1 MTSRLVNNTY
11 IWQNYEQYVR
21 PLFKEIKNDEMHI
34 KEQAPLL
41 NSSFRQTLIFLLFP
55 KCANGSVYSGLCEA
69 VRTALKWSV
78 LVEIDRHPIQSSLF
92 NTETKGTEPSVRFTE
107 VSEKVWFLAF
117 LGPNEL
123 SVIERCAYYRGVRKE
138 RLHQPIFWGKSPGDE
153 VEVTLY
159 QFFSVTRK
167 AICQWLKV
175 TNSYKLKKY
184 TIGTWDQTCSKHKK
198 LKGSC

>member
-41 NSSFRQTLIFLLFP
+41 NSTFRQTSIFLLFS

-123 SVIERCAYYRGVRKE
+123 PVIERCPYYRG
-138 RLHQPIFWGKSPGDE
+138 
-153 VEVTLY
+153 LY
-159 QFFSVTRK
+159 QFYSVTRK